1 MGIISRSASR
11 LISSLFAGIA
21 VLAVASASLAADVLT
36 IEVDAGEYQ
45 IINRDRG
52 QLIKMEGFGYLKV
65 PGKPMLPSKN
75 FLIALPPG
83 ARVQSVEVR
92 GFGSEQLP
100 GTYQI
105 MPTPPILPLADAP
118 QYQELVEE
126 LQLEWQE
133 NNQTVYSSDQVYPK
147 ERGKLKTLGTLRKYS
162 YVSVSFYPFS
172 YHPLSGRLVHYHAAQ
187 ITIEYNLP
195 SPGTIEA
202 QGAEES
208 KWDDLADK
216 KAAELFVNYDEMKG
230 RYQPTGSPRDTE
242 SQTCDYVIITSNTLQ
257 SAIVASNFP
266 DWKASLGYNVRTVF
280 ITDTEIAGQAGVDL
294 AEKIRNFL
302 RYNYIPWG
310 IEYVL
315 LVGDY
320 VTIPMRYCYPG
331 GSDVPTDYYYA
342 DLSYS
347 DADSW
352 DSDGDGVYGEYG
364 QDSPDFLAEVSV
376 GRIPTDDG
384 TRITYTL
391 NKLVAFEQDTGSW
404 KDQAL
409 HANAISRFA
418 NQDHDSVTFVE
429 GHCLY
434 SIEAD
439 LMNGWTISHYSE
451 QEGLST
457 SGYPWPALSESAFI
471 NDWRNGQYGVVNWY
485 GHGSWSHVVRMVW
498 VLDDGDGVP
507 ETDGSDLIEQP
518 AFVSVWSNLDDDH
531 PSIVFAISCNVGWPE
546 PQAGGNLGIDLL
558 TEPGFGS
565 SAGIVSATRSGCATA
580 DWFGRPAGI
589 DAICYE
595 FNRYMIT
602 ELRRIGDAIYDSKFY
617 CNQNYA
623 WDHYY
628 EYRNMFGLN
637 LYGDPS
643 LVREGVSGFTCG
655 DCNGDGIV
663 DIGDVVFL
671 VNYLYKNGSAPD
683 PVQAGDCN
691 CDSTVD
697 LGDVVY
703 LINYLF
709 KQGSP
714 PGGC

>member
-1 MGIISRSASR
+1 MRIITPSANR
-11 LISSLFAGIA
+11 LVGGLLAMIL
-21 VLAVASASLAADVLT
+21 VLAVAPLSLAADVLT

-45 IINRDRG
+45 IINRDQS

-65 PGKPMLPSKN
+65 PGKPMLPAKN

-83 ARVQSVEVR
+83 ARARSVEVR
-92 GFGSEQLP
+92 GIGAEQLP

-126 LQLEWQE
+126 LQLECQE
-133 NNQTVYSSDQVYPK
+133 NNQTVYSSDQAYPK

-172 YHPLSGRLVHYHAAQ
+172 YHPQSGRLVHYHAAQ
-187 ITIEYNLP
+187 ITIKYNLP
-195 SPGTIEA
+195 SPGTAEA
-202 QGAEES
+202 QRVDES
-208 KWDDLADK
+208 KRDNLADQR
-216 KAAELFVNYDEMKG
+216 ASELFVNYDEMKG
-230 RYQPTGSPRDTE
+230 LYQPTGSPREAE
-242 SQTCDYVIITSNTLQ
+242 SQTHDYVIITSNTLQ
-257 SAIVASNFP
+257 SAIVASNFL
-266 DWKASLGYNVRTVF
+266 DWKASLGYDIRTVF
-280 ITDTEIAGQAGVDL
+280 ITDPEIAGQAGVDL

-315 LVGDY
+315 LVGGCE
-320 VTIPMRYCYPG
+320 TIPMRYCYPG

-352 DSDGDGVYGEYG
+352 DSDGDGVYGEYS
-364 QDSPDFLAEVSV
+364 QDSPDFLAEVYV
-376 GRIPTDDG
+376 GRIPTSDS

-418 NQDHDSVTFVE
+418 NQDYDSVTFVE

-498 VLDDGDGVP
+498 VWDDGDGVP

-518 AFVSVWSNLDDDH
+518 AFISVWSNLDDDH

-558 TEPGFGS
+558 TEPEFGS

-663 DIGDVVFL
+663 DVGDVVFL